1 MRSPARA
8 LATLCILALVLPP
21 AAAHAQF
28 SLSNFLEA
36 RVGRDPE
43 DPFADPSRLS
53 RFDQLNADYRRDAL
67 RIGFRF
73 EGYIPSDRPDLDY
86 ARFVRRYAGWTTP
99 RFSATVGNFEA
110 IFGRGLVLRAFE
122 LPGIVREEMETP
134 QFGDSRD
141 LDGVRLEVHG
151 ERWNVLALQGAP
163 RRADEPPTVDRR
175 LGSVA
180 GATGGFNVAPG
191 IHAGGNYLRIDTR
204 TMEPGAT
211 REAGGPFVQLAL
223 ERWLQRLGIP
233 KVALDTYVEYDR
245 VTGLAGTRNPNA
257 PENEGYGLYGSQTVF
272 LDEIVPG
279 LRCGLSWEYKDY
291 QNFELGVNEPP
302 TLVREHGFALLNR
315 STHVLLPGQEEG
327 YQFETRLDYRGWAG
341 LVANL
346 SRAENAR
353 SLRFEERYLEVSGH
367 WNGASATLFADEQED
382 RFESI
387 GDRDTF
393 GGSVM
398 VPFRNEHSLELQA
411 ETQETTIVAGTFR
424 AHHGDRYWSMTYSW
438 AGRLSLGAV
447 RQTTNNPDEALNAPR
462 RRAYDS
468 VTARLPLGRHHE
480 VLAFWGRRRGGLACV
495 AGTCYKVR
503 SFDGVAAQ
511 LTSRF

>member
-1 MRSPARA
+1 MRLHALAVSILCAMSLCPGSARA
-8 LATLCILALVLPP
+8 QLA
-21 AAAHAQF
+21 
-28 SLSNFLEA
+28 LSNFLEA

-43 DPFADPSRLS
+43 DMLADPSRFS
-53 RFDQLNADYRRDAL
+53 RFDQLNADYTRDAL
-67 RIGFRF
+67 RLGFRF

-99 RFSATVGNFEA
+99 HFGALVGNYEA

-122 LPGIVREEMETP
+122 LPGIVREEQETP

-151 ERWNVLALQGAP
+151 DRWNVLALQGAP
-163 RRADEPPTVDRR
+163 RRADEDPRVERR
-175 LGSVA
+175 LGTVA
-180 GATGGFNVAPG
+180 GATAGFEVTQG
-191 IHAGGNYLRIDTR
+191 VQAGANYLRKDDR
-204 TMEPGAT
+204 SMEPGST
-211 REAGGPFVQLAL
+211 QEVAGTFLQLAL
-223 ERWLQRLGIP
+223 EPWLQRVGIP
-233 KVALDTYVEYDR
+233 KLALDTYVEYDR
-245 VTGLAGTRNPNA
+245 VTGLTGTRNPNA
-257 PENEGYGLYGSQTVF
+257 PVDEGYGLYGSQSLF
-272 LDEIVPG
+272 LDEVVPG

-327 YQFETRLDYRGWAG
+327 YQFESRFDYRHRVE
-341 LVANL
+341 LVTNV

-353 SLRFEERYLEVSGH
+353 SRRFEERYAELSGH
-367 WNGASATLFADEQED
+367 FPGATVTVFADEQED
-382 RFESI
+382 RFESV

-393 GGSVM
+393 GGSVA
-398 VPFRNEHSLELQA
+398 VSFRGVHSLGFQA
-411 ETQETTIVAGTFR
+411 ETQETELVAGALR
-424 AHHGDRYWSMTYSW
+424 AHYGDRYWSVTYGW

-447 RQTTNNPDEALNAPR
+447 RQTTNDPDEVTDPNR
-462 RRAYDS
+462 RRAYDAL
-468 VTARLPLGRHHE
+468 TARLPLGMHHE
-480 VLAFWGRRRGGLACV
+480 VLATWGRRRGGLACV

-503 SFDGVAAQ
+503 SFDGISAQ